1 MKIYK
6 NEIHN
11 TYMNFVEINNILFYP
26 TTIQDYKNLNKTQ
39 IEFEICKIKEKQNII
54 IKNELNIILN
64 QNGYKYNNKNKKIN
78 KHFPL
83 INKISYEVYMNR
95 YTNDKEVSFSLSPEP
110 TIEKQLN
117 EFLQTVL
124 RRYNKSKLFNDDEL
138 IKLLFIKNDL
148 NIPIFT
154 TLDTIYY
161 LQKYD
166 NIKDIKTKFPD
177 FYDELTKRT
186 FFDIIY
192 TVQTENFQYIDKNNK
207 TFCNT
212 ILVCLN
218 KKIFNIFFKLDT
230 KHPYIKLKTYSFVN
244 NEKFIKCMYY
254 NDFKSYYN

>member
-1 MKIYK
+1 
-6 NEIHN
+6 
-11 TYMNFVEINNILFYP
+11 MNSVEINNKFFYP
-26 TTIQDYKNLNKTQ
+26 TTIQDYKHLKRSK

-54 IKNELNIILN
+54 IKTELNIILS
-64 QNGYKYNNKNKKIN
+64 QMNGYKYNNKNKKID
-78 KHFPL
+78 KHYPL
-83 INKISYEVYMNR
+83 INKKLSFEDYMNK
-95 YTNDKEVSFSLSPEP
+95 YNNDKDVSCSLSSEEP
-110 TIEKQLN
+110 IIIENQLN
-117 EFLQTVL
+117 EILQTVL
-124 RRYNKSKLFNDDEL
+124 RRYNKSTLFNDDEL
-138 IKLLFIKNDL
+138 IELLYKKNDL

-166 NIKDIKTKFPD
+166 KIKDIKTKFPD

-186 FFDIIY
+186 FFDTIY

-218 KKIFNIFFKLDT
+218 KKILNIFFKLDT

-254 NDFKSYYN
+254 NDFKSYYD